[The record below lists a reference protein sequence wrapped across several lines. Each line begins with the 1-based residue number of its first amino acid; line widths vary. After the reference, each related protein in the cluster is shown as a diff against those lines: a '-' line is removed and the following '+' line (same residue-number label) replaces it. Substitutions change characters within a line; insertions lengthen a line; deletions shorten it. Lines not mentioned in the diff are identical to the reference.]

1 VRFPPDA
8 FDVDFCAE
16 DFVPDVDF
24 FVEADVEVEADFVVE
39 ADFLVGASEDF
50 GDDFARVVEPVFPA
64 AAPAD
69 VVPAFFAGV
78 LAPDACFCAALRVV
92 VDLRLA
98 CALRID
104 SAGSDDFAS
113 AACAASCCATSSER
127 SPRGKKTSEGRPVS

>member
-1 VRFPPDA
+1 MPEVA
-8 FDVDFCAE
+8 FFA
-16 DFVPDVDF
+16 
-24 FVEADVEVEADFVVE
+24 EADFVV
-39 ADFLVGASEDF
+39 DPVEDF

-78 LAPDACFCAALRVV
+78 LAPDVCFCAALRVV

-98 CALRID
+98 WALRID

-113 AACAASCCATSSER
+113 AACAASCCVTSSDR